1 MHTSDTSLL
10 DPLLSPALDSLFRT
24 PQRLGKPSGWWG
36 HVPFAFWLVEA
47 AAPRL
52 LVELGT
58 HHGVSYAAFCDAVLQ
73 RRLPTRCFAVDS
85 WQGDAHAGFFD
96 EAVYR
101 DVRAF
106 NDANYGG
113 FSELIRADFDTA
125 VGHFADA
132 SVDLLHIDGFHTY
145 EAVRHDFETWRP
157 KLSERAV
164 VLFHDTNVRRDD
176 FGVHRFFGELAAR
189 HPHFEFLHGNGLGL
203 IAHGTAVP
211 AAIAQLC
218 AAAVTGQSAPL
229 RERFAAAGARWL
241 GHANEREMER
251 SFALQVEA
259 LVAARGQV
267 SSERDAAQVAV
278 TRLDAELAQARA
290 ELQALSRTHARQRD
304 DAQAEHA
311 RVSTERNAALRTVAR
326 LEGDLRKARQE
337 RALVEHGL
345 LEAHKTLA
353 TLTDGNHALTQTLQA
368 TEPAVRQLLSTLL
381 APPKVLPV
389 VARPNALRRLHR
401 RLRRHPAPN
410 PHQPEVDAIRRS
422 SLFDAAWYLTTYP
435 DVAGSGIEAA
445 LHYAL
450 YGGIAENRDPGPWF
464 STHAYLQ
471 ANPDVAQL
479 GLNALFHY
487 ETHGRREGRGFPL
500 KPLLPQ
506 LPVAPPA
513 SAEPLPPPVL
523 DAKMAFRQRSQE
535 ELTQFLHEGRE
546 LRLPTVE
553 SPRVSIV
560 IVLHNQAELTF
571 KCLTSLVDAIDA
583 PCEVLLVD
591 NASSDRTGELLA
603 RVHGAQLLPQSEN
616 LHFLRAANLGAA
628 RARGEHLLFLNNDA
642 QLKPG
647 SIPAALALLD
657 SRERVGAVGGKVV
670 LLDGSLQEAGSIIWN
685 DGSCAGHGRGEDPDE
700 AGFQFRREVD
710 FCSGA
715 FLMTRR
721 SLFEALGGFDL
732 AYVPA
737 YYEETDFCLR
747 IQQAGYTVVYE
758 PQVEILHYE
767 FGSSDTEQTAVALME
782 THREVFVARHAQVL
796 ARDHRPHGTRPI
808 EVRQRPATQPRVLL
822 IDDRIPVPSLG
833 SGFPRARQIV
843 HCLHEAGA
851 FVSHYPLACPE
862 VDLDEAYAVLP
873 REVEIITGRGI
884 TGLAEFLR
892 ERADYYDAV
901 IVSRP
906 HNMDRFL
913 RACRA
918 APAFLSTTSLVYD
931 AEAIFATR
939 EALRALALGDATLAL
954 DNAAE
959 LARELQLAEAARFVF
974 AVSDAEAERFRQA
987 GCKDVRVL
995 GNGIEVQPTPLGHSE
1010 RRHLL
1015 FVGRLEEEGS
1025 PNADSVRWFVRE
1037 VMPRLDQLIGEGY
1050 VLHLVGS
1057 HGEGLQQALGGP
1069 RVVFHGRV
1077 EDIRHFYEQ
1086 ARVFIAP
1093 TRFAAGIPLKV
1104 QEAAAHGVPVVASE
1118 LIAAQLG
1125 WGAQGELLSASNAED
1140 FAQACARL
1148 YFDTALWQRT
1158 RQAGLSAVARDCA
1171 PQVFAATVQAVLC
1184 DAREQS
1190 PEPAPQPAPVATRDD
1205 QARVSEAWSVS
1216 PAQREQVQGMN
1227 WMAHPRVMAR
1237 LNQKATGEEGMDVY
1251 IHLKE
1256 TLIRLGW
1263 QLPIPRVVSLGCGFG
1278 ALERGFAGIQLA
1290 SRIDGYDIAEGAIA
1304 GARALATEMGL
1315 DMLHYHVADLER
1327 LELPEASCDL
1337 VFGFQS
1343 IHHVNDLDRLFRM
1356 VRRALRPGGIFHLH
1370 EYVGSDRFQWTDAQL
1385 THMNDFLQALP
1396 ERYNRLPNGIVR
1408 GPRERPRAADV
1419 IACDPSEA
1427 IRSSQIIPTL
1437 EKHFRLLA
1445 RRDLGG
1451 ALLHI
1456 GLSDIAQNFDAE
1468 NPVDLAY
1475 LNRFFALEDQLM
1487 AEGRIGSDF
1496 AVLTAIKD

>member
-1 MHTSDTSLL
+1 MPMSDTHLL
-10 DPLLSPALDSLFRT
+10 DPLLSPALAGLFRT

-36 HVPFAFWLVEA
+36 HVPFGFWVVEA
-47 AAPRL
+47 AEPRL

-58 HHGVSYAAFCDAVLQ
+58 HHGVSYATFCDAVLHRQ
-73 RRLPTRCFAVDS
+73 LPTRCFAVDS

-106 NDANYGG
+106 NDAHHGG
-113 FSELIRADFDTA
+113 FSELIRAEFDTA
-125 VGHFADA
+125 VGHFADG
-132 SVDLLHIDGFHTY
+132 SIDLLHIDGFHSY
-145 EAVRHDFETWRP
+145 EAVRHDYDTWRP

-176 FGVHRFFGELAAR
+176 FGVHRLFGELAAR

-203 IAHGTAVP
+203 IAHGAAVP
-211 AAIAQLC
+211 DAIAQLC
-218 AAAVTGQSAPL
+218 AAAATERCAPI
-229 RERFAAAGARWL
+229 RERFAAAGARWI

-259 LVAARGQV
+259 LVAARTEVGR
-267 SSERDAAQVAV
+267 ERDAAQAAV
-278 TRLDAELAQARA
+278 VRLDAELAQARA
-290 ELQALSRTHARQRD
+290 GQQAQALQRGKA
-304 DAQAEHA
+304 DADAEITRLA
-311 RVSTERNAALRTVAR
+311 TERDAALRSVAR

-345 LEAHKTLA
+345 LEAQQTIT
-353 TLTDGNHALTQTLQA
+353 TLTGGQHTLTQTLQA
-368 TEPAVRQLLSTLL
+368 TEPAVRRLLSTLL

-389 VARPNALRRLHR
+389 VARPSALHRLHR
-401 RLRRHPAPN
+401 RLRRRADPN
-410 PHQPEVDAIRRS
+410 PHQPVADAIRRS
-422 SLFDAAWYLTTYP
+422 ALFDAAWYLATYP
-435 DVAGSGIEAA
+435 DVAGAGIDPAD
-445 LHYAL
+445 HYAL
-450 YGGIAENRDPGPWF
+450 HGGIAENRDPGPWF

-487 ETHGRREGRGFPL
+487 ETHGRREGREFPL
-500 KPLLPQ
+500 KPLLP
-506 LPVAPPA
+506 ATPPA
-513 SAEPLPPPVL
+513 PVEPAAPAPAL
-523 DAKMAFRQRSQE
+523 DAKMVFRQRSQE

-553 SPRVSIV
+553 APRVSIV

-571 KCLTSLVDAIDA
+571 KCLVSLVDAIDA

-603 RVHGAQLLPQSEN
+603 RVHGARLLPQSEN

-628 RARGEHLLFLNNDA
+628 HARGEHLLFLNNDA
-642 QLKPG
+642 QLRPG

-657 SRERVGAVGGKVV
+657 NRASIGAVGGKVV

-685 DGSCAGHGRGEDPDE
+685 DGSCVGHGRGQDPDDAE
-700 AGFQFRREVD
+700 FQFRREVD

-715 FLMTRR
+715 FLLTRR
-721 SLFEALGGFDL
+721 SLFEALGGFDP

-737 YYEETDFCLR
+737 YYEETDFCMR
-747 IQQAGYTVVYE
+747 IHQAGYTVVYE

-782 THREVFVARHAQVL
+782 AHRDVFVARHARVL
-796 ARDHRPHGTRPI
+796 ANDHRPHGTRPI
-808 EVRQRPATQPRVLL
+808 EARQRPATQPRVLL
-822 IDDRIPVPSLG
+822 IDDRIPIPSLG
-833 SGFPRARQIV
+833 SGFPRARQLV

-851 FVSHYPLACPE
+851 FVSHYPLACPD

-873 REVEIITGRGI
+873 REVEIVTGRGI

-901 IVSRP
+901 VVSRP

-913 RACRA
+913 CACRA
-918 APAFLSTTSLVYD
+918 APAFLASTSLVYD

-939 EALRALALGDATLAL
+939 EALRAQVQGDAALAS

-974 AVSDAEAERFRQA
+974 AVSEAEAARFRQA
-987 GCKDVRVL
+987 GCQDVRVL
-995 GNGIEVQPTPLGHSE
+995 GNGIAAQPTPQGHSE
-1010 RRHLL
+1010 RRDLL
-1015 FVGRLEEEGS
+1015 FVGRLAEEAS
-1025 PNADSVRWFVRE
+1025 PNADSVRWFVHE

-1057 HGEGLQQALGGP
+1057 HCESLQQALGGP

-1118 LIAAQLG
+1118 LVAAQLG
-1125 WGAQGELLSASNAED
+1125 WAAQGGLLSAGSAED

-1148 YFDTALWQRT
+1148 YLDTALWQRT
-1158 RQAGLSAVARDCA
+1158 RQAALSAVARDCA
-1171 PQVFAATVQAVLC
+1171 PQVFAAMVQAVLR
-1184 DAREQS
+1184 DARDQP
-1190 PEPAPQPAPVATRDD
+1190 PEPARPPAHVATQDD

-1227 WMAHPRVMAR
+1227 WMAHPRVIAR
-1237 LNQKATGEEGMDVY
+1237 LNHKATGEEGMDVY

-1256 TLIRLGW
+1256 TLSRLGW
-1263 QLPIPRVVSLGCGFG
+1263 RLPIPRVVSLGCGFG

-1304 GARALATEMGL
+1304 GARALAADMGL

-1343 IHHVNDLDRLFRM
+1343 IHHVNDLDRLFQM
-1356 VRRALRPGGIFHLH
+1356 VRRALRPGGVFHLH
-1370 EYVGSDRFQWTDAQL
+1370 EYVGPDRFQWTDAQL
-1385 THMNDFLQALP
+1385 THMNGFLQTLP

-1456 GLSDIAQNFDAE
+1456 GLSDIAQNFDLE
-1468 NPVDLAY
+1468 NPVDMAY
-1475 LNRFFALEDQLM
+1475 LGRFFALEDQLM
-1487 AEGRIGSDF
+1487 AEGVIGSDF